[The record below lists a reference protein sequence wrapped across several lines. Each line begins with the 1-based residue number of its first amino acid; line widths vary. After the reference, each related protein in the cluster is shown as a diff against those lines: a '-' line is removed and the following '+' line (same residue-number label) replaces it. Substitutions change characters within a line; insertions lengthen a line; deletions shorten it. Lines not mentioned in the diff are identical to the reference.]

1 MAQNILTKF
10 FVWYFWDMP
19 KEILLAWR
27 NYLVFNLE
35 FFSVGLL
42 IKTWFAPWHQY
53 KWSYGR
59 GFDLGLFLETF
70 FSNMITRVLGAFM
83 RSILII
89 VGLVAEVFIFLI
101 GLIVFVG
108 WFILPVLLFFGFG
121 FGMRL
126 L

>member
-1 MAQNILTKF
+1 MAQNILF
-10 FVWYFWDMP
+10 QFLVWYFWDMP

-27 NYLVFNLE
+27 NYLAFNLE

-42 IKTWFAPWHQY
+42 LKTWFAPWHQY
-53 KWSYGR
+53 KWDYGR
-59 GFDLGLFLETF
+59 GFDLGRFLEVF

-83 RSILII
+83 RSVLII

-101 GLIVFVG
+101 GLIIVAG
-108 WFILPVLLFFGFG
+108 WFVLPVLLFLGFG
-121 FGMRL
+121 FGLRL

>member
-1 MAQNILTKF
+1 MAQNVLVQF

-19 KEILLAWR
+19 KEILRAWR

-42 IKTWFAPWHQY
+42 LRTWLSPWHQY
-53 KWSYGR
+53 HWDRGR
-59 GFDLGLFLETF
+59 GFDFARFLEVL
-70 FSNMITRVLGAFM
+70 FSNAITRVLGAFM

-89 VGLVAEVFIFLI
+89 IGLVSEVFIFLI
-101 GLIVFVG
+101 GLI
-108 WFILPVLLFFGFG
+108 ILAFWLVLPALLVFGFG
-121 FGMRL
+121 FGLKL

>member
-1 MAQNILTKF
+1 MAQNILF
-10 FVWYFWDMP
+10 QFLVWYFWDMSR
-19 KEILLAWR
+19 EILSAWR

-42 IKTWFAPWHQY
+42 LKTWFAPWHQY
-53 KWSYGR
+53 KWDYGR
-59 GFDLGLFLETF
+59 GFDLGRFLEVF

-83 RSILII
+83 RSVLII

-101 GLIVFVG
+101 GLIIVAG
-108 WFILPVLLFFGFG
+108 WFVLPVLLFLGFG
-121 FGMRL
+121 FGLRL